1 MNQVRATAVA
11 PLRIGSGVVPP
22 GCAQVPAP

>member
-11 PLRIGSGVVPP
+11 PSKVGSGEDPP
-22 GCAQVPAP
+22 GYAQVPAP